1 MTPQS
6 AGQVAPIRLK
16 DEDLA
21 VINGGFWTDMSKLEE
36 TVFDVAAHRR
46 KTPKR
51 PDYRPKGPAIVANFL
66 KKNVA
71 SLFRN

>member
-36 TVFDVAAHRR
+36 NFFDVAAHRR
-46 KTPKR
+46 KTPKP
-51 PDYRPKGPAIVANFL
+51 PDYRAKAPDIVVKFL
-66 KKNVA
+66 KKNVTG
-71 SLFRN
+71 LFRH